1 MKKVLRYFMLI
12 VFAGIIIL
20 FFSSYSKWFYPELL
34 QSNVAKKDEVVLQE
48 NSIHEKINLQET
60 FSADVYDTNQMFIPN
75 NSTDLNENMQ
85 MIVVPYFVP
94 EAPDWQVLYNE
105 ADKNPG
111 IIKYAIIN
119 PCSGPCGD
127 SLSPEWQK
135 IISELKKRNIK
146 TLGYIFDTAQ
156 SIENIDYYMK
166 APVFTD
172 GIFFDNEGSVDTVER
187 FRQYA
192 DHVHSLEGIVY
203 INPGFN
209 YPHVIK
215 YLNEGLADVANVYEF
230 ESSNSH
236 HIEIDKMLQPRQ
248 LSVILGNVYDIS
260 EMKKMLSETSDAGI
274 GTVYVYSDSYHE
286 LPPFFSELVKEI
298 TLTKVQSGLLQ
309 TP

>member
-1 MKKVLRYFMLI
+1 MI
-12 VFAGIIIL
+12 VFAGITIL
-20 FFSSYSKWFYPELL
+20 LFSSYSKWFYPELF
-34 QSNVAKKDEVVLQE
+34 QSNAAKKEEVELQE
-48 NSIHEKINLQET
+48 SSIHEKINLQEA
-60 FSADVYDTNQMFIPN
+60 FSADLEGTNQSMFIPD
-75 NSTDLNENMQ
+75 NSTDLNDSMQ
-85 MIVVPYFVP
+85 IIVVPYFVP

-135 IISELKKRNIK
+135 IIIELKKRNIK
-146 TLGYIFDTAQ
+146 TLGYIFDTSQ

-166 APVFTD
+166 ATVFTD
-172 GIFFDNEGSVDTVER
+172 GIFFDNEGSLDTADR

-192 DHVHSLEGIVY
+192 DYVHSLGGIVY

-215 YLNEGLADVANVYEF
+215 YLKEGLADIANVYEF

-236 HIEIDKMLQPRQ
+236 HIEIDNMLHPRQ
-248 LSVILGNVYDIS
+248 LSAILGNVYDIS

-274 GTVYVYSDSYHE
+274 GTIYVYSDSYHE

-298 TLTKVQSGLLQ
+298 ALTKVQSGLLQ

>member
-1 MKKVLRYFMLI
+1 
-12 VFAGIIIL
+12 
-20 FFSSYSKWFYPELL
+20 
-34 QSNVAKKDEVVLQE
+34 LQE
-48 NSIHEKINLQET
+48 D
-60 FSADVYDTNQMFIPN
+60 FSAYVEGTNKPMFNPN
-75 NSTDLNENMQ
+75 NFTELNDSMQ
-85 MIVVPYFVP
+85 IVVVPYFVP
-94 EAPDWQVLYNE
+94 EASDWQVLYDE

-135 IISELKKRNIK
+135 IILELKKRNIK
-146 TLGYIFDTAQ
+146 TLGYIFDTSQ

-172 GIFFDNEGSVDTVER
+172 GIFFDNEGSLDTVEK

-192 DHVHSLEGIVY
+192 DYVHSLGGIVY

-215 YLNEGLADVANVYEF
+215 YLTEGLADIANVYEF

-236 HIEIDKMLQPRQ
+236 HMEINNGLHPRQ
-248 LSVILGNVYDIS
+248 LSAILGNVYDVS
-260 EMKKMLSETSDAGI
+260 EMKKMLSETSEAGI
-274 GTVYVYSDSYHE
+274 GTIYVYSDSYHE
-286 LPPFFSELVKEI
+286 LPVFFSELVKEI
-298 TLTKVQSGLLQ
+298 ALVKAQSGLLQ
-309 TP
+309 MP